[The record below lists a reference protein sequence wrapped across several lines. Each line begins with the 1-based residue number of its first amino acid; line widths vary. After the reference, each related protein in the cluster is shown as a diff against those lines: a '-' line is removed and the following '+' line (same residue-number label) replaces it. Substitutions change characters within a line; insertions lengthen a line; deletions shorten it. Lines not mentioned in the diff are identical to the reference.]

1 MILKMLSNFFSKS
14 ETDLNG
20 SDFKDQFENEVN
32 KVLLDVRT
40 LAEFQSGNIPKS
52 VNIDVMAAD
61 FLPKAEKLDKSKTY
75 FVYCRSGN
83 RSGQAVSL
91 LNKLGLK
98 AFNLVGGIGAWPR

>member
-1 MILKMLSNFFSKS
+1 MILKMLSSFFKKS

-20 SDFKDQFENEVN
+20 FEFKDQYEKEVN

-40 LAEFQSGNIPKS
+40 PAEFQSGNLSKS
-52 VNIDVMAAD
+52 LNIDIMSSD
-61 FLPKAEKLDKSKTY
+61 FILKAGKLDKSKTY

-83 RSGQAVSL
+83 RSGKAVST

-98 AFNLVGGIGAWPR
+98 AFNLVGGIGAWPK

>member
-14 ETDLNG
+14 ENDLNG
-20 SDFKDQFENEVN
+20 IDFKNQFEKEIN

-40 LAEFQSGNIPKS
+40 PAEFQSGSIPKS
-52 VNIDVMAAD
+52 VNIDVMSSD
-61 FLPKAEKLDKSKTY
+61 FILKAEKLDKSKTY

-83 RSGQAVSL
+83 RSGQAVSV

-98 AFNLVGGIGAWPR
+98 AFNLVGGIGAWPK